1 MLYNKVEN
9 MKFGQNDY
17 PTIKSACHNKQ
28 EVEFEA
34 RKEITAFA
42 YSEAPDD
49 WTAYPP
55 ALLPPEGYAQVSI
68 HSGSDERGALT
79 RLELI
84 VHLDGGRILYKKS
97 GPDKVSLKVTWP
109 SKA

>member
-1 MLYNKVEN
+1 
-9 MKFGQNDY
+9 MKFDQNDY
-17 PTIKSACHNKQ
+17 PTIKSACQNKQ

-55 ALLPPEGYAQVSI
+55 ALLPPEGYAQVFI
-68 HSGSDERGALT
+68 HSGSDARGALT

-97 GPDKVSLKVTWP
+97 GRDEVSLKVTWP